1 MDIAGGD
8 WNETDLGEQVRVVD
22 GPYADQV
29 GRVVDL
35 LESGDVVVLISILGE
50 EHPIT
55 LGREQ
60 VARVD

>member
-1 MDIAGGD
+1 MDIAGSD

-29 GRVVDL
+29 GRVVEL

-50 EHPIT
+50 EQPIT